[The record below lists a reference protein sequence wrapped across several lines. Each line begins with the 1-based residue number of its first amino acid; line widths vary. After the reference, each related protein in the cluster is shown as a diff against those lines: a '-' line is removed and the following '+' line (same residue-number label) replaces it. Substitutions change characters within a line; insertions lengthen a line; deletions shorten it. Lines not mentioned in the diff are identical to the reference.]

1 VTSRRETL
9 VFRSAVA
16 VILVHVVADAFVLLE
31 PGASRREHVAWAA
44 IALAGGGVAAWRY
57 PRLRPGLR
65 ATLALVLGALAV
77 VAGGIA
83 AAHAAG
89 PGPEGDDWTGLLLL
103 PAGAALC
110 LLGAAVLWRSR
121 RRTGRAWLRR
131 ALIAIGAV
139 LAVYWIL
146 LPFAIAYVATH
157 NPREAV
163 EPADL
168 GRPYEEVSLETS
180 DGLRLAGWYVPS
192 ENGAAVLVFPGRSGT
207 VEEARMLAE
216 HGYGVLLLDRR
227 GQGESEGDPNAFGWG
242 GTEDVAAAIDWLK
255 ERPDVEEGRVG
266 GLGLSV
272 GGELLLQAAAE
283 GVEVGA
289 VVSEGAGTRS
299 IREDLIRGPAGWP
312 SLPTAA
318 ALTAA
323 TALLS
328 WDAPPPSLEELV
340 GRITP
345 TPILLVYAGHGQG
358 GEDLSPDYFA
368 AAGDPKEL
376 WEIPE
381 AGHTGGLAARPQEYE
396 ERVVGFLDRAL
407 LGRG

>member
-65 ATLALVLGALAV
+65 ATLALVLGALAL

-216 HGYGVLLLDRR
+216 RGYGVLLLDRR

-318 ALTAA
+318 TLTAA

-328 WDAPPPSLEELV
+328 WDAPPPPLEELV

>member
-216 HGYGVLLLDRR
+216 RGYGVLLLDRR

-318 ALTAA
+318 TLTAA

-328 WDAPPPSLEELV
+328 WDAPPPPLEELV

>member
-1 VTSRRETL
+1 MTSRRETL

-318 ALTAA
+318 TLTAA

-328 WDAPPPSLEELV
+328 WDAPPPPLEELV

>member
-318 ALTAA
+318 TLTAA

-328 WDAPPPSLEELV
+328 WDAPPPPLEELV